1 MDIGVLEY
9 GLLGLV
15 FAIVMALI
23 ELLKFTITKYSKNG
37 NNGNNGSSKKN
48 SDQDVQI
55 AIFATQLAEIKNNH
69 LVHINDELDK
79 NRSDHESMMAK
90 LAGIDA
96 KIEFLINK
104 K

>member
-37 NNGNNGSSKKN
+37 NNGSSKKN
-48 SDQDVQI
+48 SDQDIQLAV
-55 AIFATQLAEIKNNH
+55 FATELSEIKNNH
-69 LVHINDELDK
+69 LVHIDAELRK
-79 NRSDHESMMAK
+79 NRSDHEILITK
-90 LAGIDA
+90 LSSIDT